1 LTILRDYAEEFVSFL
16 DDIAMIGMR
25 ILGNPLRGDDR
36 IVSDESGAVIR
47 GLVMTVLMQ
56 PSYRYTAKALSLD
69 ETSKVL
75 LLSTEGDTDPTMY
88 RKIVWGSWE

>member
-47 GLVMTVLMQ
+47 G
-56 PSYRYTAKALSLD
+56 AKALSLD